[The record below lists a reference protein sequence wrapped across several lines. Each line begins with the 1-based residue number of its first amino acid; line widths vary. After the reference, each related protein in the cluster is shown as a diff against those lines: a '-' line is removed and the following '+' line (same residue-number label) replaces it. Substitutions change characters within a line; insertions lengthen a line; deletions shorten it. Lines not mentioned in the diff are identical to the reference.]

1 MVVERIE
8 HMNIQQAKEQIV
20 GAVRAYLS
28 KDERGLF
35 RVPRRMQRP
44 LVMFGPPGVGKT
56 AIASQVAR
64 EMNINFVS
72 YSITHH
78 TRQSALGLP
87 FISQEDFDG
96 REYSVSDYTMSE
108 IIAAVHRARKDSGI
122 DEGILFLDEVNCVSE
137 TLAPAMLQFL
147 QFKTFGM
154 HRLPDGWIIVCAG
167 NPPEYNRSAREFDPA
182 MLDRM
187 RRIDVEPDVTVWQEY
202 ATANGMH
209 PAVTTY
215 LEAKPG
221 AFYRVRAG
229 VSGPVLVTARGWED
243 LSRIL
248 LAYEAEGLAP
258 EPALVRQYLQDDQ
271 VASEV
276 YAYYELFS
284 KYKDDYQVTQ
294 ILDGS
299 VRADIA
305 SRAVEAQFDERVALV
320 GLLLDAVLER
330 VHGAMECN
338 EALRLVRNDLIALKA
353 EMIAGDAL
361 DAVRYHM
368 GRVRHASD
376 TGSSAAGS
384 VADRDAVRAERLRAL
399 EQIQSGVMAAVAA
412 GLDCFGTAKSTF
424 NGLVNAL
431 DAQVNIAMESVDNA
445 FLFLDETYGE
455 TSQESL
461 IMVTKLSADPVL
473 VAAIASFGSEHYR
486 KHNKNLMIS
495 ERNIDLLRQIEQL
508 VEDEER

>member
-1 MVVERIE
+1 
-8 HMNIQQAKEQIV
+8 MNIQQAKEQIS

-28 KDERGLF
+28 KDERGLP
-35 RVPRRMQRP
+35 RVPKRMQRP
-44 LVMFGPPGVGKT
+44 LIMFGPPGVGKT
-56 AIASQVAR
+56 AIVSQVAR
-64 EMNINFVS
+64 EMDINFVS

-87 FISQEDFDG
+87 FISQEEFDG

-108 IIAAVHRARKDSGI
+108 IIAAVHRARKESGV

-154 HRLPDGWIIVCAG
+154 HKLPDGWVIVCAG

-202 ATANGMH
+202 ATANGVH

-229 VSGPVLVTARGWED
+229 ASGPVLVTARGWED
-243 LSRIL
+243 LSRVIQ
-248 LAYEAEGLAP
+248 AFEAEGL
-258 EPALVRQYLQDDQ
+258 EPDAALVRQYLQDDQ
-271 VASEV
+271 VANEV
-276 YAYYELFS
+276 FAYYELFR
-284 KYKDDYQVTQ
+284 KYQDDYQVTR
-294 ILDGS
+294 ILDGTAAS
-299 VRADIA
+299 DIA
-305 SRAVEAQFDERVALV
+305 SRAAEAQFDERVALV

-330 VHGAMECN
+330 VHAAMECN
-338 EALRLVRNDLIALKA
+338 EALRLVRNDLITLKGDL
-353 EMIAGDAL
+353 AGSRAL
-361 DAVRYHM
+361 DAMRYHM

-376 TGSSAAGS
+376 VGSNSASG

-399 EQIQSGVMAAVAA
+399 GQIQSSVMAAVAA
-412 GLDCFGTAKSTF
+412 ELDCFDTAKSTF
-424 NGLVNAL
+424 NGLVNAH
-431 DAQVNIAMESVDNA
+431 DAQVNAAMSSIDNA
-445 FLFLDETYGE
+445 FSFLDETYGE

-461 IMVTKLSADPVL
+461 ILVTKLSADRVL
-473 VAAIASFGSEHYR
+473 VAAVANFGSEQYL
-486 KHNKNLMIS
+486 KHNKNLMLS
-495 ERNIDLLRQIEQL
+495 ERNTDLLRQIEQL
-508 VEDEER
+508 EEDETH